1 MNGKDTISEKW
12 IKKNNTWENNEDG
25 ICTRCNQHDDI
36 SEGLCPNCLV
46 DFCIGEAVKEAR
58 QDERLKVEAE
68 LGKQSIQSK
77 PNKLS
82 ETGEL
87 HHCSVCHLPD
97 YFWKKGDDKACF
109 SCRQLFSMTHD
120 AVMKGDYQTRF
131 TEGIHRQ
138 ALGFVYHH
146 CLDERS
152 KLEAE
157 LEKWKQGYKERVSES
172 TEKLLRIQQLEAEIV
187 ELKVLL
193 GELKKYKQF
202 HDHIK
207 GHFENE
213 HPDWEVE
220 CKICDKTISEI
231 IQQLSSGGEVPTG
244 IRKARSGD
252 VPDSPKVNGL
262 GTPKPKEKGM
272 K

>member
-1 MNGKDTISEKW
+1 MGNKE
-12 IKKNNTWENNEDG
+12 G
-25 ICTRCNQHDDI
+25 IL
-36 SEGLCPNCLV
+36 E
-46 DFCIGEAVKEAR
+46 
-58 QDERLKVEAE
+58 
-68 LGKQSIQSK
+68 
-77 PNKLS
+77 NKLACEHGRAES
-82 ETGEL
+82 YKKQMIEL
-87 HHCSVCHLPD
+87 CIREQ
-97 YFWKKGDDKACF
+97 K
-109 SCRQLFSMTHD
+109 
-120 AVMKGDYQTRF
+120 
-131 TEGIHRQ
+131 
-138 ALGFVYHH
+138 
-146 CLDERS
+146 
-152 KLEAE
+152 
-157 LEKWKQGYKERVSES
+157 
-172 TEKLLRIQQLEAEIV
+172 LEAEIV

-272 K
+272 KA